1 MDQKLEA
8 ASGREYVDFEP
19 NTDLAQEEDCDTL
32 LVYLP
37 DFKKEQLRIQLTTTR
52 TLKITGERILAD
64 NKRIRLQKEYPV
76 STNYDI
82 NRITA
87 KLEEG
92 ILYIRQPKL
101 VTSSANQDLKEK
113 PTATSNE
120 AQKKPENDQPQ
131 GPQGPQP
138 QKTAEPTTTADQS
151 KQMTEEKGGEL
162 MEDENV
168 AKEKGKS
175 NGVDEFGEGTVE
187 KGGELTKDENVAEE
201 EGKSNGVDEFGEG
214 TGGKMSDGREHG
226 VSGSGRA
233 EEGKKGPGMLM
244 NLLLGILLAM
254 VLGIY
259 FRNWIKSD
267 KE

>member
-1 MDQKLEA
+1 MDQKLVA
-8 ASGREYVDFEP
+8 AGREYVDFEP
-19 NTDLAQEEDCDTL
+19 NTDLAQEEDCVTL
-32 LVYLP
+32 LVHLP
-37 DFKKEQLRIQLTTTR
+37 DFKKEQLRIQLTPTR
-52 TLKITGERILAD
+52 TLKIIGERILAD
-64 NKRIRLQKEYPV
+64 NKWIRLQKEYPV

-87 KLEEG
+87 KLEGG

-101 VTSSANQDLKEK
+101 VTSSVKQDLKEK

-120 AQKKPENDQPQ
+120 TQKKPENGQ
-131 GPQGPQP
+131 PQGPQP
-138 QKTAEPTTTADQS
+138 QKTAETTTTADQS

-162 MEDENV
+162 KEDENV
-168 AKEKGKS
+168 AKEEGRS
-175 NGVDEFGEGTVE
+175 NGVDEFGEGT
-187 KGGELTKDENVAEE
+187 
-201 EGKSNGVDEFGEG
+201 EG
-214 TGGKMSDGREHG
+214 TMSDDRERG

-233 EEGKKGPGMLM
+233 EGEKKVPGMLM